1 MKISKYS
8 SFACKKQKF
17 YWLAFAIGQSV
28 ALTSVG
34 VSAADGG
41 SSKPRLMLEEVVV
54 TARKR
59 EEGLQDAPIA
69 ISAFSGEDLEAR
81 QMDDLSGIGAS
92 TPNLVFDTAA
102 PISGSNVASSIFIRG
117 IGQLDFSFTT
127 DPGVG
132 LYVDGVYIAR
142 SVGGVLDLLDLERV
156 EVLRGPQGT
165 LFGRNTIGGAI
176 SLVSKKPA
184 EEFGGKVGL
193 TVGDDNRMD
202 FKGSVDI
209 PLSETVH
216 SKFSVATKKRDG
228 YVKRLFDGKELGDDD
243 SISARASFQWMPSDA
258 LEANFAVD
266 VSKAREETAPN
277 TLIGINGTAM
287 PFSGLFNNV
296 IVGGSCAPAPGS
308 LSNPACYNEQWL
320 VGRDKTW
327 ASSESRSDYD
337 VTGAGLT
344 VEYDLGWGAV
354 KSITSYREME
364 AQFYRDADGSPHI
377 IFETENDMEQ
387 EQFSQEFQLTGVAI
401 DDRLNWIVGLYYFEE
416 EGTDVNDIR
425 TSIIEFQSGGDIEN
439 DSSAIFTQ
447 LTFDITDNF
456 SVTAGLRYSDET
468 KRFTP
473 DTFVTNSGFLGVPL
487 GTRLLPFVEG
497 EVSIEEVTPM
507 INFSY
512 RWSEEVMT
520 YFTYSEGFKS
530 GGFTQRVFP
539 GRKDIPFFV
548 PEFVEVYEL
557 GMKADL
563 FNRRARLNAAVF
575 FTDYSDTQVLVQDGI
590 GSSTRNA
597 AEAEIKGFELELKAL
612 LTENMGLDAGMGYLD
627 AEYTT
632 VSAAASEITTDKEF
646 ANTPEWT
653 ANASLYYD
661 ISLGELGTLTPRVNW
676 SYRSKV
682 YNNTI
687 NSANIVQDSF
697 DVINASITFRDNN
710 GDWQAVL
717 GVTNLTDEDYF
728 TSAYNNPSIG
738 YSEALWAR
746 PREWSLSITRNF

>member
-1 MKISKYS
+1 
-8 SFACKKQKF
+8 
-17 YWLAFAIGQSV
+17 
-28 ALTSVG
+28 
-34 VSAADGG
+34 
-41 SSKPRLMLEEVVV
+41 
-54 TARKR
+54 
-59 EEGLQDAPIA
+59 
-69 ISAFSGEDLEAR
+69 
-81 QMDDLSGIGAS
+81 
-92 TPNLVFDTAA
+92 
-102 PISGSNVASSIFIRG
+102 
-117 IGQLDFSFTT
+117 
-127 DPGVG
+127 
-132 LYVDGVYIAR
+132 
-142 SVGGVLDLLDLERV
+142 
-156 EVLRGPQGT
+156 
-165 LFGRNTIGGAI
+165 
-176 SLVSKKPA
+176 
-184 EEFGGKVGL
+184 
-193 TVGDDNRMD
+193 
-202 FKGSVDI
+202 
-209 PLSETVH
+209 
-216 SKFSVATKKRDG
+216 
-228 YVKRLFDGKELGDDD
+228 
-243 SISARASFQWMPSDA
+243 
-258 LEANFAVD
+258 
-266 VSKAREETAPN
+266 
-277 TLIGINGTAM
+277 
-287 PFSGLFNNV
+287 
-296 IVGGSCAPAPGS
+296 
-308 LSNPACYNEQWL
+308 
-320 VGRDKTW
+320 
-327 ASSESRSDYD
+327 
-337 VTGAGLT
+337 
-344 VEYDLGWGAV
+344 
-354 KSITSYREME
+354 
-364 AQFYRDADGSPHI
+364 
-377 IFETENDMEQ
+377 
-387 EQFSQEFQLTGVAI
+387 
-401 DDRLNWIVGLYYFEE
+401 
-416 EGTDVNDIR
+416 
-425 TSIIEFQSGGDIEN
+425 
-439 DSSAIFTQ
+439 
-447 LTFDITDNF
+447 
-456 SVTAGLRYSDET
+456 
-468 KRFTP
+468 
-473 DTFVTNSGFLGVPL
+473 
-487 GTRLLPFVEG
+487 
-497 EVSIEEVTPM
+497 
-507 INFSY
+507 
-512 RWSEEVMT
+512 MT

-575 FTDYSDTQVLVQDGI
+575 FTDYSDMQVLVQDGI